1 MPIAGRDW
9 RKGGYRSSWWIN
21 SNTCFPRLTA
31 ARTRLGSAVQTKG
44 LGSALV
50 SATKRLMASLQVD
63 DGLED
68 AALETLACELGE
80 EAFNG
85 VEPGRR
91 GRGEVEGP
99 ARVAGQPSA
108 HLRVFVGGIVVDDGM
123 DHFSRR
129 NLRLDR
135 Y

>member
-1 MPIAGRDW
+1 M
-9 RKGGYRSSWWIN
+9 S
-21 SNTCFPRLTA
+21 
-31 ARTRLGSAVQTKG
+31 SAVQTKG

-50 SATKRLMASLQVD
+50 FATKRLIADLQVD

-85 VEPGRR
+85 IKPGRR

-99 ARVAGQPSA
+99 ARVTGQPSA
-108 HLRVFVGGIVVDDGM
+108 HPRMFVGGIVVDDGM
-123 DHFSRR
+123 DHFHR
-129 NLRLDR
+129 NCASMVLRKR
-135 Y
+135 TNS